1 MRRLNKLSAIIV
13 GLALALPLATTQGNA
28 FPITYAFSV
37 TATNGPLTGATENGT
52 FAYDSSSV
60 IPGGTNILP
69 RLLTNLEFTW
79 NGISYDQTT
88 ANTGALEFN
97 LDGSLSGIIFGTNCG
112 FKPGGCLIVI
122 GANSWVTVVENNL
135 TFGEFDYS
143 TPTSSDFFQGTATA
157 VLTSV
162 PEPPTLA
169 LLAVGIVGLLSWRI
183 IRIFPARAGSSNSAT
198 PKARLRSYRPLQTA
212 LARGGIRTASPA

>member
-1 MRRLNKLSAIIV
+1 MRRLNKLLAIIV

-37 TATNGPLTGATENGT
+37 TTTNGPLAGVTENGT

-60 IPGGTNILP
+60 IPGGINILP
-69 RLLTNLEFTW
+69 SLATLEFTW

-88 ANTGALEFN
+88 ANSGGALEFN
-97 LDGSLSGIIFGTNCG
+97 LDGSLNAIIFGTNCG
-112 FKPGGCLIVI
+112 LKPGSCTIEI
-122 GANSWVTVVENNL
+122 GANSWITIVENNL

-143 TPTSSDFFQGTATA
+143 TPTSSDFFPGTATA
-157 VLTSV
+157 VLV

-169 LLAVGIVGLLSWRI
+169 LLAVGIVGLLSVST
-183 IRIFPARAGSSNSAT
+183 ARS
-198 PKARLRSYRPLQTA
+198 RP
-212 LARGGIRTASPA
+212 RRRTRCPE